1 MAPNPEQAT
10 HHLTQARAAIIFGLI
25 YLVFLFIT
33 PGRDGWIY
41 TSAAGTILVM
51 GAAARGHYRF
61 SQENQ
66 PQTTELRWLY
76 AAVLLGFLVAF
87 AAAIGRNIT

>member
-1 MAPNPEQAT
+1 MTHNPEQAT
-10 HHLTQARAAIIFGLI
+10 HHLTQARAAIIFGLV

-33 PGRDGWIY
+33 PERDGWIY

-61 SQENQ
+61 SQDKQ

-76 AAVLLGFLVAF
+76 ATVLIGFLVAF
-87 AAAIGRNIT
+87 ASAIGRNIT